1 MIVERLDPG
10 HSHGLANDTNRFICG
25 ARASIQSARSV
36 VLRGGANYGGLGR
49 DDGAPAAA
57 ADRATREVEVHQ
69 RALTVC
75 GQAVPM
81 HGFRSDEL
89 SRVVPTLAG
98 LPETHEA
105 T

>member
-10 HSHGLANDTNRFICG
+10 QCDRLANNTNSFICG
-25 ARASIQSARSV
+25 ARASIQSARSI
-36 VLRGGANYGGLGR
+36 VLRGGLNYGGLRR

-57 ADRATREVEVHQ
+57 AAKALREDVHL
-69 RALTVC
+69 RSLTVC

-81 HGFRSDEL
+81 HGFCSDEL
-89 SRVVPTLAG
+89 SRVVPTLVG
-98 LPETHEA
+98 LPKPHEA